1 MKKRTTVMA
10 LSAAMVCSILLGGDV
25 SAEEE
30 KAEVTLWH
38 YYTTQNGEN
47 FEAMVEE
54 YNALP
59 EGKAKVTLELI
70 PRNELLKKYTLGVAS
85 GDLPDIAIVDNPD
98 TASFAAMGMFQEIGN
113 YFESWD
119 DGEFMEGPLKS
130 GEYDGVQYALPLRSN
145 CLGLW
150 VNQDHFD
157 TAGIEKIPETWDEL
171 KETCEKLKSAN
182 PDIYPIAFSAVKS
195 EEGVF
200 QFLPFYLSTGAS
212 IDTADSEESVRAFTL
227 LNDLSTSGYISQ
239 ECINWTQGDV
249 EKQFASGNASMMIGG
264 CWQLSNLEV
273 DAPDMNY
280 VVGNIPKD
288 TQFASVLGGENIGIT
303 KAAENPDAC
312 WDFLS
317 WILATDNNVHFNTI
331 GAAISPHANVTPEEQ
346 YPDNEIMQK
355 FVEQF
360 SYAVARGPHA
370 KWSEVSGAFQE
381 GMQKVLTGVGTPENV
396 ASEIAEKV
404 VKINDSLNK

>member
-1 MKKRTTVMA
+1 MKKKLMAVTLGAVMA
-10 LSAAMVCSILLGGDV
+10 CGLLGTAV
-25 SAEEE
+25 SASEE
-30 KAEVTLWH
+30 KSEVTLWH

-85 GDLPDIAIVDNPD
+85 GDLPDMAIVDNPD
-98 TASFAAMGMFQEIGN
+98 TASFAAMGMFQDIGG
-113 YFESWD
+113 YLEQWE
-119 DGEFMEGPLKS
+119 DGEFMQGPLES
-130 GEYDGVQYALPLRSN
+130 GQYDGVQYALPLRSN
-145 CLGLW
+145 SLGLW
-150 VNQDHFD
+150 VNQEHFEN
-157 TAGIEKIPETWDEL
+157 AGIEKIPETWEEL
-171 KETCEKLKSAN
+171 FAVCEQLKSAN
-182 PDIYPIAFSAVKS
+182 PDAYPLAFSAVKS

-200 QFLPFYLSTGAS
+200 QFLPFYLSTGAT
-212 IDTADSEESVRAFTL
+212 IDTAGSEESVRAFQL
-227 LNDLSTSGYISQ
+227 LSDLSTNGYISQ

-280 VVGNIPKD
+280 AVGNIPKD
-288 TQFASVLGGENIGIT
+288 QEFASVLGGENIGIT
-303 KAAENPDAC
+303 KAAEDADAC

-317 WILATDNNVHFNTI
+317 WILSTDNNVHFNTI
-331 GAAISPHANVTPEEQ
+331 GAAISPRANVTPQEQ
-346 YPDNEIMQK
+346 YPDNGIMQK

-381 GMQKVLTGVGTPENV
+381 GMQKVLTGVETPEN
-396 ASEIAEKV
+396 AAAGIAEKIEKV
-404 VKINDSLNK
+404 NESLK